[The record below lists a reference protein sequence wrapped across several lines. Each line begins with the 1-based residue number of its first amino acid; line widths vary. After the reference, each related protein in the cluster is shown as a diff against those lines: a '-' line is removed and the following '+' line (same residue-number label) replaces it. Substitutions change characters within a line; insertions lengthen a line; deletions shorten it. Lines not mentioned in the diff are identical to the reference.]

1 MVAGDARAVDLHG
14 GAVELPWW
22 PAALARHAVLD
33 GSRIHDRSNH
43 GYGHI
48 PAVNADGRVVARRDD
63 GLLGRTPVSALSTA
77 ATHASPQHISHYLA
91 HQPRA
96 TWEALSA
103 AFRAGAVSH
112 GHVDAVLLSL
122 TRHPNTSPRARRQER
137 PHLLPL
143 VRTTW
148 DLHDTGPPG
157 RRSEE
162 ARGSSATIGLT
173 QGGRPSEL
181 EQTQTRRR

>member
-103 AFRAGAVSH
+103 AFRTPTPPPELVAKNALTFFHWSARHGTCTTRGLLAV
-112 GHVDAVLLSL
+112 
-122 TRHPNTSPRARRQER
+122 E
-137 PHLLPL
+137 
-143 VRTTW
+143 VRK
-148 DLHDTGPPG
+148 
-157 RRSEE
+157 REE
-162 ARGSSATIGLT
+162 AQPRLD
-173 QGGRPSEL
+173 
-181 EQTQTRRR
+181 